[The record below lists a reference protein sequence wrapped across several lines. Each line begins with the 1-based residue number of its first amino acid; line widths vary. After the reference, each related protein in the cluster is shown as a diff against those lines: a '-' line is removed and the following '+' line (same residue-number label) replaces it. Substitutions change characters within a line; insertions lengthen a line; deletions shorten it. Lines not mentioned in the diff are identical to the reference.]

1 MSGVGQ
7 GAQPIASYNYGA
19 GRGDRV
25 RETFRLLLRVNLIY
39 SFSLYL
45 IIMLFPESFAR
56 IFSGDPALIAY
67 TGRALRIYCA
77 VLCIFGI
84 QMACQQ
90 IFTSIGYAG
99 CSIIVALVRKVVL
112 LIPLIYL
119 LPEVGILGDKAMDV
133 YLAEPVADTLAVT
146 FTAVLFFFQFRK
158 ALRSLEA
165 EKRKPAPV

>member
-1 MSGVGQ
+1 
-7 GAQPIASYNYGA
+7 
-19 GRGDRV
+19 
-25 RETFRLLLRVNLIY
+25 
-39 SFSLYL
+39 
-45 IIMLFPESFAR
+45 
-56 IFSGDPALIAY
+56 
-67 TGRALRIYCA
+67 
-77 VLCIFGI
+77 
-84 QMACQQ
+84 MACQQ

-165 EKRKPAPV
+165 EKRKTAPV

>member
-1 MSGVGQ
+1 
-7 GAQPIASYNYGA
+7 
-19 GRGDRV
+19 
-25 RETFRLLLRVNLIY
+25 
-39 SFSLYL
+39 
-45 IIMLFPESFAR
+45 
-56 IFSGDPALIAY
+56 
-67 TGRALRIYCA
+67 
-77 VLCIFGI
+77 
-84 QMACQQ
+84 MACQQ

-158 ALRSLEA
+158 ALRSLET
-165 EKRKPAPV
+165 EKRKTAPV